1 MYKKLLSLILV
12 LGLVSVASAAVNI
25 SSDAE
30 DLTVGEGALNGQ
42 NGGTGWAG
50 AWSGS
55 GSFDVV
61 AETGNQYLSN
71 NYAGTKTMNRAL
83 SFSDDV
89 YSIQMDFRMNSR
101 QDTWGTGTCTQ
112 FQVREAS
119 GADPVHIKWE
129 PSFERIRLGNVWLTD
144 YGNIADG
151 VITDLANPYTGWVT
165 IRCDINESTGSAKL
179 YWEGT
184 DGSMV
189 YQGDGAIESGTA
201 GVDQANIKWSTRSGG
216 VGSEFDMD
224 NISITPE
231 PATIMMLGL
240 GGLALIRRKR

>member
-1 MYKKLLSLILV
+1 MKKLLILLLV
-12 LGLVSVASAAVNI
+12 LGLAGSASAALPVI
-25 SSDAE
+25 SDAE

-42 NGGTGWAG
+42 NGGTNWTG

-83 SFSDDV
+83 SFSEDV
-89 YSIQMDFRMNSR
+89 YSVSLDFRMGSR
-101 QDTWGTGTCTQ
+101 QNTWGTGTTTQ
-112 FQVREAS
+112 LQVREAS

-129 PSFERIRLGNVWLTD
+129 PSFERIRLGDVWLTD
-144 YGNIADG
+144 YGDIADG
-151 VITDLANPYTGWVT
+151 VITDLANPYAGWVT
-165 IRCDINESTGSAKL
+165 IRCDIDEVADTADL

-189 YQGDGAIESGTA
+189 YQGAGAVEAGTA
-201 GVDQANIKWSTRSGG
+201 GVDQANVKFSTRSGG
-216 VGSEFDMD
+216 VGSEFQVD
-224 NISITPE
+224 NILITPE
-231 PATIMMLGL
+231 PTTIMLLGL
-240 GGLALIRRKR
+240 GSLALIRKKT